1 MKRLLLIL
9 GMVSVL
15 TAQTATMSNNIIG
28 YTTINE
34 KHDPDGAE
42 DRNGDEYVSTI
53 SFEKP
58 YLWSFIKS
66 DDKSWMASI
75 FVDAPWARGSVYV
88 EELFYKPYSDKFTIG
103 LGRQAIPFGSN
114 VPYLDLTR
122 GDKFTYHT
130 PTPNDVGLLYF
141 EMVLVSMVELVNGF

>member
-42 DRNGDEYVSTI
+42 DRNGDEYESTI

-103 LGRQAIPFGSN
+103 LGRPAIPFGAN
-114 VPYLDLTR
+114 VTFLYLT
-122 GDKFTYHT
+122 TY
-130 PTPNDVGLLYF
+130 
-141 EMVLVSMVELVNGF
+141 

>member
-42 DRNGDEYVSTI
+42 DRNGDEYESTI

-75 FVDAPWARGSVYV
+75 FVDAPWARGSV
-88 EELFYKPYSDKFTIG
+88 
-103 LGRQAIPFGSN
+103 
-114 VPYLDLTR
+114 
-122 GDKFTYHT
+122 
-130 PTPNDVGLLYF
+130 
-141 EMVLVSMVELVNGF
+141 